1 MSLFVNTNV
10 SALNAQRQLFDT
22 SNSLNKSFERLS
34 SGFRINSAADD
45 AAGLQISDRLTTQVQ
60 GLNQAVR
67 NANDGISVAQTAEGA
82 LDEVATSLQRIRQ
95 LAIQSQNGIN
105 SAEDREA
112 LNTETTALITEISRI
127 TSTTEFNGVA
137 LFDGTFNANF
147 LVGANSGQNINITIA
162 DSDATAL
169 GINATSV
176 STVAASVTAMTSVD
190 GALSTINGMRADLG
204 ATQNRFE
211 STIRNLSNV
220 SENLSAA
227 RSRIRDTDFATETA
241 ELTRSQIL
249 QQASVA
255 ILSQANQRPQ
265 TALSLL
271 G

>member
-1 MSLFVNTNV
+1 
-10 SALNAQRQLFDT
+10 
-22 SNSLNKSFERLS
+22 
-34 SGFRINSAADD
+34 
-45 AAGLQISDRLTTQVQ
+45 
-60 GLNQAVR
+60 
-67 NANDGISVAQTAEGA
+67 
-82 LDEVATSLQRIRQ
+82 
-95 LAIQSQNGIN
+95 
-105 SAEDREA
+105 
-112 LNTETTALITEISRI
+112 LITEISRI

-137 LFDGTFNANF
+137 LFDGSFDADF
-147 LVGANSGQNINITIA
+147 LVGANSGQDINITIA

-176 STVAASVTAMTSVD
+176 STVAAAITAMDSVD

-265 TALSLL
+265 IALSLL